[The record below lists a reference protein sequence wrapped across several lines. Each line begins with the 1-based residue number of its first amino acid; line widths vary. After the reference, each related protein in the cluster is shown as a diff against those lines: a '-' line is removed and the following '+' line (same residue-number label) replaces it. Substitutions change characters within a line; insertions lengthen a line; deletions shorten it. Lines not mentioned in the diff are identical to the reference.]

1 MAAITVGDVFNAA
14 MGIMDELSTTG
25 EPQTTDTKEYEYR
38 TPAIINMMLGEID
51 LLTGNTE
58 EWLAVEGLDDLVPN
72 VSSSYARSAM
82 PYGLAAN
89 LLVDENPSSA
99 SFFQQRY
106 EEMKNLYVARQPAEI
121 SDITD
126 LYGMR
131 IEYGEFS
138 RW

>member
-38 TPAIINMMLGEID
+38 TPAIINMMVGELA
-51 LLTGNTE
+51 LLTGNSGD
-58 EWLAVEGLDDLVPN
+58 WLAVESLDDLVPN
-72 VSSSYARSAM
+72 VSSSYARSAL

-106 EEMKNLYVARQPAEI
+106 EEMRNLYVSRQPAEV
-121 SDITD
+121 SDITN
-126 LYGMR
+126 LYGLG

>member
-38 TPAIINMMLGEID
+38 TPAIINMMVGELA
-51 LLTGNTE
+51 LLTGNSGD
-58 EWLAVEGLDDLVPN
+58 WLAVESLDDLVPN
-72 VSSSYARSAM
+72 VSSSYARSAL

-106 EEMKNLYVARQPAEI
+106 EEMRNLYVSRQPAEL
-121 SDITD
+121 SDITN
-126 LYGMR
+126 LYGFG

>member
-38 TPAIINMMLGEID
+38 TPAIINMMVGELA
-51 LLTGNTE
+51 LLTGNSGD
-58 EWLAVEGLDDLVPN
+58 WLAVESLDDLVPN
-72 VSSSYARSAM
+72 VSSSYARSAL

-106 EEMKNLYVARQPAEI
+106 EEMRNLYVSRQPAEI
-121 SDITD
+121 SDITN
-126 LYGMR
+126 LYGLS